1 MANQNNLFVVIRLM
15 LCISNSKIM
24 IYYFLNLLYV
34 GRGDEDDYKQYHTAH
49 PITINQINKKTN
61 FYKPKYKHT
70 KKRVLIT
77 IYTLFILIGNT
88 SATLLGRLYFDKGG
102 KSKWMATLVQS
113 LGFLLFIPLKFI
125 FSPSKTTLN
134 SPSQLKLSLLYLTFG
149 LFLTGDNLLTSYGLI
164 YLPVST
170 YSLLCASQLAFN
182 AITSFFINAQKFT
195 ALIINSVVI
204 LTISVCLLAINSNDE
219 NNMGNYNPNG
229 KYVLGFLCTIGAS
242 ATYSLMMSLIQ
253 YSFEKLIKD
262 ESFNTIVCMQLYP
275 SFVSSCACILGLFA
289 SGEWKTIKTEMRE
302 FKLGRAP
309 YVMILTCTAI
319 GWEIFSYGLLG
330 LIFEISSLFSN
341 VITTLA
347 LPLTPIFAVV
357 FFHDKMNGVKIIALV
372 LAIWGFFSYIYQHY
386 LEEIEAN
393 KAQKQNGNEVDLD
406 VSLEMC

>member
-1 MANQNNLFVVIRLM
+1 MDAHSQELAKQI
-15 LCISNSKIM
+15 K
-24 IYYFLNLLYV
+24 
-34 GRGDEDDYKQYHTAH
+34 GKGDNDDYKQSHTS
-49 PITINQINKKTN
+49 PKTNNQINKKTI
-61 FYKPKYKHT
+61 FHKPKLKHYK
-70 KKRVLIT
+70 KWVLIT

-102 KSKWMATLVQS
+102 NSKWMATLVQS
-113 LGFLLFIPLKFI
+113 IGFLLFIPLRFI
-125 FSPSKTTLN
+125 FSPSKTTLH
-134 SPSQLKLSLLYLTFG
+134 SPSQLKLSLLYLAFG
-149 LFLTGDNLLTSYGLI
+149 LLLTGDNLMYSYGLI

-195 ALIINSVVI
+195 ALVINSIVI
-204 LTISVCLLAINSNDE
+204 LTISVCLLAINSKDE
-219 NNMGNYNPNG
+219 NNTTNNIAMG
-229 KYVLGFLCTIGAS
+229 KYVIGFLCTIGAS
-242 ATYSLMMSLIQ
+242 ATYSLILSLTQ
-253 YSFEKLIKD
+253 YSFEKVIKD
-262 ESFNTIVCMQLYP
+262 ESFNTVVCMQLYP
-275 SFVSSCACILGLFA
+275 SFVSSCACVVGLFA
-289 SGEWKTIKTEMRE
+289 SGEWKTINMEMRD

-319 GWEIFSYGLLG
+319 SWEVCSFGLLG

-372 LAIWGFFSYIYQHY
+372 LAMWGFFSYIYQHY

-393 KAQKQNGNEVDLD
+393 KAQKQNGNEVDHD
-406 VSLEMC
+406 ASLEMC